1 MRQYGQEGYDFTK
14 RAAHHLVQGGHLPTS
29 QESMDDYQEA
39 ADLYE
44 KARGTAEAA
53 PAPAVPPAATLLP
66 TGAAEE
72 RPANRG
78 RGQGSSSPR
87 RPASVRPA

>member
-1 MRQYGQEGYDFTK
+1 
-14 RAAHHLVQGGHLPTS
+14 
-29 QESMDDYQEA
+29 MDDYQEA

-44 KARGTAEAA
+44 KARGAAEAA
-53 PAPAVPPAATLLP
+53 TAPAEPPVATTLP

-87 RPASVRPA
+87 RPASIRSARSAARQTDEGDVSRRERD